1 RAVTRA
7 NALDHAGE
15 HRRAI
20 KAGADD
26 VVGALV
32 GVSDVAAG
40 LLRVFIDGAE
50 VAHHRQGFVAPLL
63 FHYRE
68 VDGLAVDAR
77 RRAGLQAV
85 DAERQF
91 AQASGQGY
99 RRRIAGAAAAVFFQA
114 DVDNAAKE
122 GAGGE
127 HHGTGVKTQA
137 HVGDGADALAVL
149 DNQVVDGLLEDRQVR
164 LVFQGSAD
172 GGFIQHAVG
181 LGARGTHR
189 RALARI

>member
-1 RAVTRA
+1 
-7 NALDHAGE
+7 
-15 HRRAI
+15 
-20 KAGADD
+20 
-26 VVGALV
+26 
-32 GVSDVAAG
+32 DVAAG

-68 VDGLAVDAR
+68 ADGLAVDAR

-114 DVDNAAKE
+114 DVDN
-122 GAGGE
+122 
-127 HHGTGVKTQA
+127 
-137 HVGDGADALAVL
+137 GADALAVL
-149 DNQVVDGLLEDRQVR
+149 DNQVVDGLLEDREVR
-164 LVFQGSAD
+164 LVFQGGAD

-189 RALARI
+189 RALARIEDAELDAALVGGARHGAAEGINFFYQMALADAADGRVAAHLAEGLNVVRQQ